1 MAGLARGLVPSFRT
15 SGKARP
21 SFGVAIVV
29 RLRGGGNRGE
39 DVLSVRHGREA
50 KRMSEQRGTVAGVH
64 TLQGICSIEGSN
76 NVRRLL
82 CLCRHGRVLGWGVVP
97 LVW

>member
-1 MAGLARGLVPSFRT
+1 MAGLAGGLVPSFHT

-29 RLRGGGNRGE
+29 RLGGGGNRGE

-76 NVRRLL
+76 NVQHPL
-82 CLCRHGRVLGWGVVP
+82 CLCRHGRALGWGIVL
-97 LVW
+97 LVR